1 MYTAQIYHND
11 EPISVAEAVNR
22 NLITVDENG
31 DIWLKDDGLHLIK
44 ITGDL
49 RLG

>member
-1 MYTAQIYHND
+1 MYKGQIYYQGNR
-11 EPISVAEAVNR
+11 ITVQEAVNL
-22 NLITVDENG
+22 NLITVDANG
-31 DIWLKDDGLHLIK
+31 DIWLKSDEGHQIS

>member
-1 MYTAQIYHND
+1 MYTGNIYYQGNPITAQ
-11 EPISVAEAVNR
+11 EAVNL
-22 NLITVDENG
+22 NLITVDSNG
-31 DIWLKDDGLHLIK
+31 DIWLKNDENHMVT